1 MYTKRQI
8 EDLRAVID
16 YIVDSPGGWEPDVG
30 ICSNMAL
37 GLRLMGWDDDDDD
50 EAALAPP
57 RLMKGWPLAT
67 SCPSYPVPATRGNR
81 CPEAA
86 AAAYN
91 TFEKWEGEQLELRLD
106 LLAYMRAR
114 LDTPEAVL

>member
-8 EDLRAVID
+8 EDLREVID
-16 YIVDSPGGWEPDVG
+16 ILSSCPGGWRPAVG

-37 GLRLMGWDDDDDD
+37 GLREIMSWDHD
-50 EAALAPP
+50 EAAVAPP
-57 RLMKGWPLAT
+57 RLMHGWPLAS
-67 SCPSYPVPATRGNR
+67 SCPSYPIPATRGNR

-114 LDTPEAVL
+114 LDTPEEVL